1 LHPKVQERFHAI
13 VRESRVR
20 PRRAL
25 EVGGVTGSDSLLRW
39 PELATAER
47 YCLNLVRT
55 RARAGI
61 RGVVG
66 NANHMD
72 VFHDAMF
79 DLVVCNATLE
89 HDKFFWLSVAE
100 MRRVLAP
107 GGLLIIGTPG
117 YTEMPQRDHGRAT
130 HTYRVHY
137 RFDYYRF
144 SEQVFHEVFLAGME
158 DVAVRPILFPPRI
171 IGLGFKPGGEPSAM
185 DREGAVRALTSAPAS
200 ATLPR
205 RQRPRSPEA
214 HRWRGRIGRLLGRV
228 GVVRRRRQQQP

>member
-1 LHPKVQERFHAI
+1 VHPKVQERFHAI
-13 VRESRVR
+13 VRGSRVH

-25 EVGGVTGSDSLLRW
+25 EVGGVTGPDSLLRW
-39 PELATAER
+39 PELAAAER

-55 RARAGI
+55 RTQAGI
-61 RGVVG
+61 TGVVG

-72 VFHDAMF
+72 VFEDAMF

-89 HDKFFWLSVAE
+89 LDKFFWLSIAE

-144 SEQVFHEVFLAGME
+144 SEQAFHEVFFVGME
-158 DVAVRPILFPPRI
+158 DVAVRPILFPPASSD
-171 IGLGFKPGGEPSAM
+171 SASR
-185 DREGAVRALTSAPAS
+185 REANH
-200 ATLPR
+200 
-205 RQRPRSPEA
+205 RP
-214 HRWRGRIGRLLGRV
+214 
-228 GVVRRRRQQQP
+228 